1 MEITFFGASHQVTGS
16 CHLVSTKG
24 KNILFDCG
32 MFQGSDFN
40 EGRNHDNFSFDPKTI
55 DTVLVSHAHT
65 DHSGRIPKLIK
76 DGFVGKLYMTKGTLE
91 LARIVWD
98 DAYHIMVYNNR
109 KFQSPIL
116 FTPEDIAVAYENT
129 VAVDYNTTLDLGSG
143 ISAVFKDAGH
153 IFGSSFIEVSDGD
166 TTIAHSG
173 DVGNVDVPILRN
185 TAQLGDVDVLLCES
199 TYGDRAHESR
209 KDREQIFTDL
219 IMEGVKRG
227 GTIMM
232 PAFSLERTQEIL
244 YVLNEMFAEN
254 PTLPKIPIFLDSP
267 MAIRAIEVYKNHPEY
282 YDAEAAKKYSLG
294 EDFFSFP
301 NLTCTLSKEESI
313 RINSV
318 KGPKLV
324 IAGAGMMNGGR
335 ILHHA
340 KRYLSDERSM
350 LVIVGYQAHN
360 TLGRKL
366 YEGAKHVTIHN
377 DRVSVRAKVTA
388 IGALSAHADK
398 NQLIQWVSD
407 AKTVPKT
414 VFCVHGEAV
423 PSTTLAH
430 SLRDTLGIEAFVPEE
445 EETFTV

>member
-1 MEITFFGASHQVTGS
+1 
-16 CHLVSTKG
+16 
-24 KNILFDCG
+24 
-32 MFQGSDFN
+32 
-40 EGRNHDNFSFDPKTI
+40 
-55 DTVLVSHAHT
+55 
-65 DHSGRIPKLIK
+65 
-76 DGFVGKLYMTKGTLE
+76 
-91 LARIVWD
+91 
-98 DAYHIMVYNNR
+98 
-109 KFQSPIL
+109 
-116 FTPEDIAVAYENT
+116 
-129 VAVDYNTTLDLGSG
+129 
-143 ISAVFKDAGH
+143 
-153 IFGSSFIEVSDGD
+153 
-166 TTIAHSG
+166 
-173 DVGNVDVPILRN
+173 
-185 TAQLGDVDVLLCES
+185 
-199 TYGDRAHESR
+199 
-209 KDREQIFTDL
+209 
-219 IMEGVKRG
+219 
-227 GTIMM
+227 MM

-244 YVLNEMFAEN
+244 YVLNEMFDEN
-254 PTLPKIPIFLDSP
+254 PSLPKIPIFLDSP

>member
-1 MEITFFGASHQVTGS
+1 MDITFFGASHQVTGS
-16 CHLVSTKG
+16 CYLVSTKK

-40 EGRNHDNFSFDPKTI
+40 EGRNHDAFSFDPKQI

-65 DHSGRIPKLIK
+65 DHTGRIPKLIK
-76 DGFVGKLYMTKGTLE
+76 DGFAGKLYMTKGTLA
-91 LARIVWD
+91 LSRIVWE

-116 FTPEDIAVAYENT
+116 FTPDDIVRACENT
-129 VAVDYNTTLDLGSG
+129 IPVDYGTTLDLGGG

-153 IFGSSFIEVSDGD
+153 IFGSSFIEVFDGD
-166 TTIAHSG
+166 TTVAYSG

-185 TAQLGDVDVLLCES
+185 TAQLGNVDVLLCES
-199 TYGDRAHESR
+199 TYGDREHESR
-209 KDREQIFTDL
+209 KDREKIFVDL
-219 IMEGVKRG
+219 IQEGVRRG

-244 YVLNEMFAEN
+244 YVLNEMFDN
-254 PTLPKIPIFLDSP
+254 HPTLPKIPIFLDSP
-267 MAIRAIEVYKNHPEY
+267 MAIKAIDVYKRYPEY

-301 NLTCTLSKEESI
+301 NLTCTLSRDESK
-313 RINSV
+313 RINSI
-318 KGPKLV
+318 KGPKLI
-324 IAGAGMMNGGR
+324 IAGSGMMNGGR

-340 KRYLSDERSM
+340 KRYLSDKRSM
-350 LVIVGYQAHN
+350 LVIVGYQAQN
-360 TLGRKL
+360 TLGRRL
-366 YEGAKHVTIHN
+366 YEGAREVTIHN
-377 DRVSVRAKVTA
+377 EKIPVHAKVTA

-398 NQLIQWVSD
+398 KQLIRWVSE
-407 AKTVPKT
+407 AVSKPKT

-423 PSTTLAH
+423 PATSLAH
-430 SLRDTLGIEAFVPEE
+430 SLRDRLGISAYVPEE
-445 EETFTV
+445 GEQVSI